1 MAQGNLTMASMLG
14 AIGGM
19 MGDHKITM
27 LQSMMQGTTQKDF
40 AKLNRQLNKIK
51 K

>member
-1 MAQGNLTMASMLG
+1 MGNLTMASMIG
-14 AIGGM
+14 AMSDM
-19 MGDHKITM
+19 MGDAKITM
-27 LQSMMQGTTQKDF
+27 LATMMGEATQRDF

>member
-1 MAQGNLTMASMLG
+1 MVG
-14 AIGGM
+14 AISAM

-27 LQSMMQGTTQKDF
+27 LSTMMEGTTQKDF